1 MGYPRARPIG
11 RGKELLNHQ
20 LQPLDVANVPKWIS
34 VAAPIRDRN
43 LSRPMAP
50 LQYEPAWR
58 PQGRMTMSVDMPLPL
73 LDIVN
78 QVLGAE
84 MRAEWD
90 EECLN
95 LEVSNF
101 NMWKQACTLWKQTG
115 WVSKRVA
122 LAANHRAEE
131 ERATRYAPEMSQTAA
146 PPTMAMS
153 LEQPLTVNA
162 DPIEAAVTEDET
174 AMPVTPSPYGE
185 QAAELT
191 PKVELAEP
199 IGELTIDTDA
209 ETVVPSPVRRASVSD
224 ASPPREISPRSRNKS
239 ASQ

>member
-1 MGYPRARPIG
+1 
-11 RGKELLNHQ
+11 
-20 LQPLDVANVPKWIS
+20 
-34 VAAPIRDRN
+34 
-43 LSRPMAP
+43 
-50 LQYEPAWR
+50 
-58 PQGRMTMSVDMPLPL
+58 MPLPL

-101 NMWKQACTLWKQTG
+101 EVWKRACALWKQSG
-115 WVSKRVA
+115 WISKRVA
-122 LAANHRAEE
+122 LAADHRAEE
-131 ERATRYAPEMSQTAA
+131 ERAAWYAQQISQAAA

-153 LEQPLTVNA
+153 LVQPRTVNA
-162 DPIEAAVTEDET
+162 APMEADVTEDET
-174 AMPVTPSPYGE
+174 AMPVTPSPSGE
-185 QAAELT
+185 HATELT
-191 PKVELAEP
+191 PRVELAEP

-209 ETVVPSPVRRASVSD
+209 ETVVPSPARRASVSD

-239 ASQ
+239 AIQ

>member
-1 MGYPRARPIG
+1 
-11 RGKELLNHQ
+11 
-20 LQPLDVANVPKWIS
+20 
-34 VAAPIRDRN
+34 
-43 LSRPMAP
+43 
-50 LQYEPAWR
+50 
-58 PQGRMTMSVDMPLPL
+58 MTMSGDMPLTL

-101 NMWKQACTLWKQTG
+101 DVWKQACALWKQAG

-131 ERATRYAPEMSQTAA
+131 ERAARYTPQPLQ

-153 LEQPLTVNA
+153 LEQPLTVEANTNEAEVTA
-162 DPIEAAVTEDET
+162 DNT
-174 AMPVTPSPYGE
+174 AMPVTPSPSGE
-185 QAAELT
+185 YAAELT
-191 PKVELAEP
+191 PNEELAGP
-199 IGELTIDTDA
+199 IRDLTIDTDA
-209 ETVVPSPVRRASVSD
+209 QTVVPSPVRRASLSD
-224 ASPPREISPRSRNKS
+224 ASSPREVSPRSRNKS
-239 ASQ
+239 AIQ